1 MDEQSVVLQCLESH
15 EQLFS
20 EYRICG
26 QKLPRRRGAGASG
39 TNEKRSTAR
48 SLHANLPAA
57 VSKGDGYDRDNLLK
71 ADKLLNEAG
80 WVLKG
85 QQRVNVTTGQ
95 PLSFELLLPAS
106 SNSQWVLPFQ
116 HSLQRLGINMDIR
129 KVDNSQ
135 ITNRMR
141 SRDYDMMPRVW
152 RAMPWPSSDLQI
164 SWSSEYINSTYNAPG
179 VQSPVIDS
187 LINQIIAAQGN
198 KEKLLPLG
206 RALDRVLTWN
216 YYMLPMWYMA
226 EDRLAWWINSP
237 NPLYALFT
245 AWVSIPGGMTLTKR
259 RNCRQPDNRESRW
272 ALI

>member
-1 MDEQSVVLQCLESH
+1 MPESH

-20 EYRICG
+20 EYRIRG

-39 TNEKRSTAR
+39 TNEKD
-48 SLHANLPAA
+48 LPPEVFTQIYQPP

-85 QQRVNVTTGQ
+85 QQRVNATTGQ

-164 SWSSEYINSTYNAPG
+164 S
-179 VQSPVIDS
+179 PVIGIYQFH
-187 LINQIIAAQGN
+187 L
-198 KEKLLPLG
+198 
-206 RALDRVLTWN
+206 
-216 YYMLPMWYMA
+216 
-226 EDRLAWWINSP
+226 
-237 NPLYALFT
+237 
-245 AWVSIPGGMTLTKR
+245 
-259 RNCRQPDNRESRW
+259 
-272 ALI
+272 

>member
-1 MDEQSVVLQCLESH
+1 MDEQSVVLQCPESH

-20 EYRICG
+20 EYRIRG

-39 TNEKRSTAR
+39 TNEKD
-48 SLHANLPAA
+48 LPPEVFTQIYQPP

-85 QQRVNVTTGQ
+85 QQRVNATTGQ

-164 SWSSEYINSTYNAPG
+164 SGHRNI
-179 VQSPVIDS
+179 
-187 LINQIIAAQGN
+187 
-198 KEKLLPLG
+198 
-206 RALDRVLTWN
+206 
-216 YYMLPMWYMA
+216 
-226 EDRLAWWINSP
+226 
-237 NPLYALFT
+237 
-245 AWVSIPGGMTLTKR
+245 SIP
-259 RNCRQPDNRESRW
+259 
-272 ALI
+272 LIMPPACKARLSTR

>member
-1 MDEQSVVLQCLESH
+1 MDEQGVVLQCLESH

-20 EYRICG
+20 EYRIRG

-39 TNEKRSTAR
+39 TNEKD
-48 SLHANLPAA
+48 LPSEVFTQIYQPP

-71 ADKLLNEAG
+71 PTNFSTKRAA
-80 WVLKG
+80 LKG
-85 QQRVNVTTGQ
+85 QQRVNATTGQ

-198 KEKLLPLG
+198 KE
-206 RALDRVLTWN
+206 N
-216 YYMLPMWYMA
+216 Y
-226 EDRLAWWINSP
+226 
-237 NPLYALFT
+237 
-245 AWVSIPGGMTLTKR
+245 
-259 RNCRQPDNRESRW
+259 CR
-272 ALI
+272 

>member
-1 MDEQSVVLQCLESH
+1 MDEQGVVLQCLESH

-20 EYRICG
+20 EYRIRG

-39 TNEKRSTAR
+39 TNEKD
-48 SLHANLPAA
+48 LPSEVFTQIYQPP

-85 QQRVNVTTGQ
+85 QQRVNATTGQ

-164 SWSSEYINSTYNAPG
+164 SRSSEYINSTYNAPG

-226 EDRLAWWINSP
+226 EDRLAWWDKFS
-237 NPLYALFT
+237 
-245 AWVSIPGGMTLTKR
+245 
-259 RNCRQPDNRESRW
+259 QPAVRPIYSLGIDTWWYDVNKAAKLPSASKQGE
-272 ALI
+272 

>member
-1 MDEQSVVLQCLESH
+1 
-15 EQLFS
+15 
-20 EYRICG
+20 
-26 QKLPRRRGAGASG
+26 
-39 TNEKRSTAR
+39 
-48 SLHANLPAA
+48 
-57 VSKGDGYDRDNLLK
+57 
-71 ADKLLNEAG
+71 
-80 WVLKG
+80 
-85 QQRVNVTTGQ
+85 
-95 PLSFELLLPAS
+95 
-106 SNSQWVLPFQ
+106 FQ

-226 EDRLAWWINSP
+226 EDRLAWWDKFSQPAVRPVYSLGIDTWWYDVNKAAKLPS
-237 NPLYALFT
+237 A
-245 AWVSIPGGMTLTKR
+245 
-259 RNCRQPDNRESRW
+259 RQQGE
-272 ALI
+272 

>member
-1 MDEQSVVLQCLESH
+1 MKKD
-15 EQLFS
+15 
-20 EYRICG
+20 
-26 QKLPRRRGAGASG
+26 LPPEVF
-39 TNEKRSTAR
+39 TQIYQ
-48 SLHANLPAA
+48 PP

-226 EDRLAWWINSP
+226 EDRLAWWDKFSQPTVRPVYSLGIDTWWYDVNK
-237 NPLYALFT
+237 A
-245 AWVSIPGGMTLTKR
+245 TKLPSA
-259 RNCRQPDNRESRW
+259 RQQGE
-272 ALI
+272 

>member
-1 MDEQSVVLQCLESH
+1 MATIVTTC
-15 EQLFS
+15 
-20 EYRICG
+20 
-26 QKLPRRRGAGASG
+26 
-39 TNEKRSTAR
+39 
-48 SLHANLPAA
+48 
-57 VSKGDGYDRDNLLK
+57 LK

-85 QQRVNVTTGQ
+85 QQRVNATTGQ

-206 RALDRVLTWN
+206 RALESRINVELLHAAN
-216 YYMLPMWYMA
+216 VVHG

-237 NPLYALFT
+237 SRPCAPSI
-245 AWVSIPGGMTLTKR
+245 ASVSIPVV
-259 RNCRQPDNRESRW
+259 
-272 ALI
+272 

>member
-1 MDEQSVVLQCLESH
+1 MLLAPMKGSVPPEVFTQIY
-15 EQLFS
+15 Q
-20 EYRICG
+20 
-26 QKLPRRRGAGASG
+26 P
-39 TNEKRSTAR
+39 
-48 SLHANLPAA
+48 P

-71 ADKLLNEAG
+71 ANKLFNEAG

-85 QQRVNVTTGQ
+85 QQRVNATTGQ
-95 PLSFELLLPAS
+95 PLSFELLLPQAAIVS
-106 SNSQWVLPFQ
+106 GYCRSQ

-164 SWSSEYINSTYNAPG
+164 SWSSEYMNSTYNAPG

-198 KEKLLPLG
+198 KE
-206 RALDRVLTWN
+206 
-216 YYMLPMWYMA
+216 
-226 EDRLAWWINSP
+226 
-237 NPLYALFT
+237 
-245 AWVSIPGGMTLTKR
+245 
-259 RNCRQPDNRESRW
+259 CCH
-272 ALI
+272 

>member
-1 MDEQSVVLQCLESH
+1 MDEQGVVLQCRVARTVI
-15 EQLFS
+15 F
-20 EYRICG
+20 RIPNTRPEITP
-26 QKLPRRRGAGASG
+26 KPRSWCFWH
-39 TNEKRSTAR
+39 NEKRSPSKSSHKSTSR
-48 SLHANLPAA
+48 P

-85 QQRVNVTTGQ
+85 QQRVNATTGQ

-152 RAMPWPSSDLQI
+152 RAIPWPSSDLQI
-164 SWSSEYINSTYNAPG
+164 SWSSEY
-179 VQSPVIDS
+179 QFH
-187 LINQIIAAQGN
+187 L
-198 KEKLLPLG
+198 
-206 RALDRVLTWN
+206 
-216 YYMLPMWYMA
+216 
-226 EDRLAWWINSP
+226 
-237 NPLYALFT
+237 
-245 AWVSIPGGMTLTKR
+245 
-259 RNCRQPDNRESRW
+259 
-272 ALI
+272 

>member
-1 MDEQSVVLQCLESH
+1 MENDAKNWATRYTGKNFDKKYIIKDEQKNESAQDTRWLAFNIQRPVFSDRRVREAITLAFDFEWMNKALFYNAWSRTNSYFQNTEYAARNYPDAAELVLLAPM
-15 EQLFS
+15 
-20 EYRICG
+20 
-26 QKLPRRRGAGASG
+26 KKDLPPEVF
-39 TNEKRSTAR
+39 TQIYQ
-48 SLHANLPAA
+48 PP

-152 RAMPWPSSDLQI
+152 RAMP
-164 SWSSEYINSTYNAPG
+164 
-179 VQSPVIDS
+179 
-187 LINQIIAAQGN
+187 
-198 KEKLLPLG
+198 
-206 RALDRVLTWN
+206 
-216 YYMLPMWYMA
+216 
-226 EDRLAWWINSP
+226 
-237 NPLYALFT
+237 
-245 AWVSIPGGMTLTKR
+245 
-259 RNCRQPDNRESRW
+259 
-272 ALI
+272 

>member
-1 MDEQSVVLQCLESH
+1 MNKA
-15 EQLFS
+15 LF
-20 EYRICG
+20 Y
-26 QKLPRRRGAGASG
+26 
-39 TNEKRSTAR
+39 NAR
-48 SLHANLPAA
+48 SRTNSYFQNTEYAARNYPDAAELVLLAPMKKDLPPEVFTQIYQPP

-152 RAMPWPSSDLQI
+152 RAMPWPVPIYRFL
-164 SWSSEYINSTYNAPG
+164 
-179 VQSPVIDS
+179 VIGIYQFH
-187 LINQIIAAQGN
+187 L
-198 KEKLLPLG
+198 
-206 RALDRVLTWN
+206 
-216 YYMLPMWYMA
+216 
-226 EDRLAWWINSP
+226 
-237 NPLYALFT
+237 
-245 AWVSIPGGMTLTKR
+245 
-259 RNCRQPDNRESRW
+259 
-272 ALI
+272 